1 MKLAMVVDTDDV
13 SSNSIRHD
21 HTVLRH
27 ESKCIRN
34 LHFAVF
40 ANMQHFHARLVASRT
55 NTEKRNTVAVARI
68 HIGLDF
74 ENKSRKMILKWVYHA
89 NASITRL
96 RARSPIDK
104 RIEHIFNTKIVHT
117 RTEEYRALF
126 TSKELP
132 KVKGIRRP
140 LHKFDR
146 LAHVGHFHRIKLIK
160 LGIVEPFNQFA
171 IFREAIFASGESHEM
186 ILQQ

>member
-1 MKLAMVVDTDDV
+1 MAWILK
-13 SSNSIRHD
+13 
-21 HTVLRH
+21 
-27 ESKCIRN
+27 
-34 LHFAVF
+34 
-40 ANMQHFHARLVASRT
+40 T
-55 NTEKRNTVAVARI
+55 NPE
-68 HIGLDF
+68 
-74 ENKSRKMILKWVYHA
+74 KMILKWVYHA

>member
-1 MKLAMVVDTDDV
+1 
-13 SSNSIRHD
+13 
-21 HTVLRH
+21 
-27 ESKCIRN
+27 
-34 LHFAVF
+34 
-40 ANMQHFHARLVASRT
+40 MQHFHARLVASRT

-132 KVKGIRRP
+132 KVKGSVAPAQVRSTRARR
-140 LHKFDR
+140 
-146 LAHVGHFHRIKLIK
+146 AFHRIKLIK

-171 IFREAIFASGESHEM
+171 IFREAIFASVNRTR
-186 ILQQ
+186 